1 MKRTFLLCLLIV
13 AAVCSKA
20 QTAKLFVT
28 DTTKTQPQQL
38 LFPNRIISKTQNGTV
53 YALPQDKMPCLVP
66 DSSIAMV
73 MPNAYK
79 GNYNPKAMPNP
90 YNNQLPKDTVL
101 QLLKRTKPKN

>member
-1 MKRTFLLCLLIV
+1 MKKTILFCSFTTIMF
-13 AAVCSKA
+13 CSKA

-38 LFPNRIISKTQNGTV
+38 LYPNLVIAKTQKGTV
-53 YALPQDKMPCLVP
+53 YALPQDKMPCLVS
-66 DSSIAMV
+66 DSSVAMV

-79 GNYNPKAMPNP
+79 GNYNPKTMPNP
-90 YNNQLPKDTVL
+90 YNNRLPKDTVL